1 MKKFRQCNA
10 TLIRIMRVT
19 ITQLMLA
26 ITFFGITRA
35 SNVDGQTL
43 LDKKI
48 TISVESTEI
57 GNVLNQIEKLVS
69 VKFSFLPKQIQS
81 GRKISLNSSNQRLE
95 DVLQLIFKPTK
106 VKIEVVGSSQI
117 ILSKEKGKTM

>member
-57 GNVLNQIEKLVS
+57 GNVLNQFLNLV
-69 VKFSFLPKQIQS
+69 
-81 GRKISLNSSNQRLE
+81 
-95 DVLQLIFKPTK
+95 
-106 VKIEVVGSSQI
+106 
-117 ILSKEKGKTM
+117 